1 MAHIINIIY
10 TNLFLYL
17 YTYSFIT
24 YILYFEMKKSKEVNA
39 RIFGAIAFS
48 LFAVSFVKPD
58 NVTILVITLII
69 LAVLLIRNLIKYIK
83 NYDINKSSNI
93 PVGLALVVIFVYSIV
108 IAMKW

>member
-1 MAHIINIIY
+1 MELIANIIF
-10 TNLFLYL
+10 TNIFLYL
-17 YTYSFIT
+17 YTYLFIT
-24 YILYFEMKKSKEVNA
+24 YVLCNEKNKEVNA

-69 LAVLLIRNLIKYIK
+69 LAALLIRNLIKYIK